1 MNGSGGRTGTT
12 QHPTCGRLA
21 QAVAYGMLLSA
32 LIVLGA
38 RPALTSPVRSP
49 QLVSKDRGSAQ
60 PNLREAPPT
69 LIDAINR
76 AKLTAPDGAAFDYFG
91 DSVAVDGDTAM
102 VGASMDDTPS
112 GTDAGSAHVFVRSGT
127 TWTEQAHLTAP
138 DGAAFDS
145 FGVSVAVDG
154 DTAVV
159 GAYLDDTPGGSDAG
173 SAYVFVR
180 SGTTWTE
187 QAHLSAPDAEFNDNF
202 GLPVAV
208 DGDTAVVGAESGDS
222 PTVADSGAAYVFV
235 RLGTTWTAQDKLTAP
250 DAERSDLFSSSLAVS
265 GDTAVVGASHDATPA
280 GFEAGSAYVF
290 VRSGSAWT
298 PQAHLTAPDA
308 EVGDDFGR
316 SVGVSGDTAVV
327 GAFADN
333 TPAGTDAGSAY
344 VFVRSGSAWTPQSHL
359 TAPDADIGD
368 LFGVSVAVDRDTAVV
383 GAEAHDTLG
392 GTDAGSAYVFVRS
405 GTAWTAQAYLV
416 APDGAASDFFGYSVG
431 VSGHTA
437 VVGADYDDTPAG
449 TDAGSAYVFWR

>member
-1 MNGSGGRTGTT
+1 MRSTGRSSPPQTEPPSITSANRWLWTGTPRWWGHPWT
-12 QHPTCGRLA
+12 TPRAGLMQGRPTCSSVPGRP
-21 QAVAYGMLLSA
+21 GPS
-32 LIVLGA
+32 
-38 RPALTSPVRSP
+38 RPTSP
-49 QLVSKDRGSAQ
+49 
-60 PNLREAPPT
+60 
-69 LIDAINR
+69 
-76 AKLTAPDGAAFDYFG
+76 
-91 DSVAVDGDTAM
+91 
-102 VGASMDDTPS
+102 
-112 GTDAGSAHVFVRSGT
+112 
-127 TWTEQAHLTAP
+127 AP

-316 SVGVSGDTAVV
+316 AV
-327 GAFADN
+327 
-333 TPAGTDAGSAY
+333 
-344 VFVRSGSAWTPQSHL
+344 
-359 TAPDADIGD
+359 
-368 LFGVSVAVDRDTAVV
+368 
-383 GAEAHDTLG
+383 
-392 GTDAGSAYVFVRS
+392 
-405 GTAWTAQAYLV
+405 
-416 APDGAASDFFGYSVG
+416 
-431 VSGHTA
+431 
-437 VVGADYDDTPAG
+437 
-449 TDAGSAYVFWR
+449 